1 MFGGST
7 QSSGALELLRF
18 ISLGPLG
25 SQGLPV
31 MKGML
36 RKEFFFFFFFFFL
49 GSGHYFFNLGKYMSR
64 GMFWFSL
71 FATWYVLPMYLPW
84 STQRKE
90 FLDPVEL
97 PQESLRKAQLQKK
110 S

>member
-36 RKEFFFFFFFFFL
+36 RKEFFFFFPE
-49 GSGHYFFNLGKYMSR
+49 FNG
-64 GMFWFSL
+64 L
-71 FATWYVLPMYLPW
+71 F
-84 STQRKE
+84 E
-90 FLDPVEL
+90 FLPL
-97 PQESLRKAQLQKK
+97 LFLSIFALGFKI
-110 S
+110 SYCSF